1 MPERGANISPF
12 LLQMILQNIKALTP
26 DFYTPLF
33 SLSLHPINNIDLKTF
48 SELGIS
54 ANFVKALEEI
64 NIITPTEIQEKAIPF
79 LIEKG
84 TDFIGQA
91 QTGTGKTAAYGL
103 PILHAI
109 NADKPNVQALI
120 LSPTREL
127 GQQIA
132 KQLFKFTKY
141 IPRKIFIESVCGGAH
156 IEEQIR
162 SLKRPTHIVVATPG
176 RLIDLLGRKAIDLS
190 QIRTLVLDEAD
201 EMLTMGFRKELDAI
215 LKHTAGKRHTWLF
228 SATMPEEIKKIISG
242 YMSPQAMKL
251 EINRNDIVNKDI
263 EHKFL
268 VCSRLEKPEV
278 LITFLKSQGAGRGIV
293 FCRTKD
299 EAQTVTKRLQAK
311 KMNAEA
317 LEGDMYQKERDKVM
331 RAFKNG
337 KLQILIATDLAAR
350 GIDVKE
356 LAFVVHY
363 QLPEKTEFYT
373 HRSGRTGRAGN
384 KGFSLSMITPREL
397 EGMKKIEK
405 ELGISV
411 KEIHR

>member
-1 MPERGANISPF
+1 M
-12 LLQMILQNIKALTP
+12 
-26 DFYTPLF
+26 
-33 SLSLHPINNIDLKTF
+33 
-48 SELGIS
+48 
-54 ANFVKALEEI
+54 
-64 NIITPTEIQEKAIPF
+64 NIIDPTEIQEKAIPV
-79 LIEKG
+79 LIQKE

-109 NADKPNVQALI
+109 NPDKPVVQALI

-141 IPRKIFIESVCGGAH
+141 IPKKIYIESVYGGPN

-162 SLKRPTHIVVATPG
+162 SLRRPTHIVVATPG
-176 RLIDLLGRKAIDLS
+176 RLVDLLERRAVDLS
-190 QIRTLVLDEAD
+190 FIKTLVLDEAD
-201 EMLTMGFRKELDAI
+201 EMLSMGFRKELDSI
-215 LKHTAGKRHTWLF
+215 LKHTAGKRNTWLF
-228 SATMPEEIKKIISG
+228 SATMPPGIKAIISG
-242 YMSPQAMKL
+242 YMSPKAVKL
-251 EINRNDIVNKDI
+251 EVNRDVIVNKDI

-268 VCSRLEKPEV
+268 ICSRLEKPEV
-278 LITFLKSQGAGRGIV
+278 LLQFLQTQGTGRGLV
-293 FCRTKD
+293 FCRTKV

-311 KMNAEA
+311 KIDADA
-317 LEGDMYQKERDKVM
+317 LEGDMLQKDRDKVM

-337 KLQILIATDLAAR
+337 KLQILVATDLAAR

-363 QLPEKTEFYT
+363 QLTEKSEYYT

-384 KGFSLSMITPREL
+384 KGFSLSLITPREHDK
-397 EGMKKIEK
+397 MKELIK
-405 ELGISV
+405 ELGIKA

>member
-1 MPERGANISPF
+1 VRTARN
-12 LLQMILQNIKALTP
+12 
-26 DFYTPLF
+26 FYPPLF
-33 SLSLHPINNIDLKTF
+33 SLSLQPINNIQLKTF

-54 ANFVKALEEI
+54 PAFIKALEEM
-64 NIITPTEIQEKAIPF
+64 NITIPTEIQEKAIPF

-109 NADKPNVQALI
+109 NPDKPNVQALI

-132 KQLFKFTKY
+132 KQLFKYTKY
-141 IPRKIFIESVCGGAH
+141 LPKKIFTASVYGGAN
-156 IEEQIR
+156 IDEQVR
-162 SLKRPTHIVVATPG
+162 SLRRPTHIVVATPG
-176 RLIDLLGRKAIDLS
+176 RLIDLLERKAIDLS
-190 QIRTLVLDEAD
+190 LIKTIVLDEAD
-201 EMLTMGFRKELDAI
+201 EMLTMGFKKELDTI

-228 SATMPEEIKKIISG
+228 SATMPEDIRKIINN
-242 YMSPQAMKL
+242 YMSPQAMRL
-251 EINRNDIVNKDI
+251 EVNRNNIVNRDI

-268 VCSRLEKPEV
+268 ICSRLEKPEV
-278 LITFLKSQGAGRGIV
+278 LITFLKSQGAGRGLV

-299 EAQTVTKRLQAK
+299 EAQTVTKRLQGK
-311 KMNAEA
+311 KMNADA
-317 LEGDMYQKERDKVM
+317 LEGDMFQKERDKVM

-337 KLQILIATDLAAR
+337 KLQILVATDLAAR

-363 QLPEKTEFYT
+363 QLPEKTEYYT

-384 KGFSLSMITPREL
+384 KGFSLTMITPREHESL
-397 EGMKKIEK
+397 MKIEK
-405 ELGISV
+405 ELGIV
-411 KEIHR
+411 IKEIHR